1 MVFLFFSL
9 FLHARDYVSF
19 CAVGDVLLDRGIR
32 RSIEANGV
40 DYPFTDVKKILKQF
54 DITFG
59 NLESPLVS
67 KELGHALNKRYCF
80 RGEPEWVKIL
90 KDAGFDILSVA
101 NNHTIDWGRE
111 GFLETM
117 KNLKEAG
124 IEPVY
129 VFDGEPPEF
138 KKETSEARAKT
149 RKEAERKMIEAEG
162 IKNATIIR
170 SEGEAKALEIIKN
183 TLGTDNP
190 EAVLSYYYIKLMGDK
205 DAVSYTHLTLPTN

>member
-67 KELGHALNKRYCF
+67 KELGHAL
-80 RGEPEWVKIL
+80 
-90 KDAGFDILSVA
+90 
-101 NNHTIDWGRE
+101 
-111 GFLETM
+111 
-117 KNLKEAG
+117 
-124 IEPVY
+124 
-129 VFDGEPPEF
+129 
-138 KKETSEARAKT
+138 
-149 RKEAERKMIEAEG
+149 
-162 IKNATIIR
+162 
-170 SEGEAKALEIIKN
+170 
-183 TLGTDNP
+183 
-190 EAVLSYYYIKLMGDK
+190 
-205 DAVSYTHLTLPTN
+205 